1 MNLSKAIITLCATA
15 LFSTQAI
22 AQDKLDILQVF
33 DQFLLANHAA
43 SKCIKPDAE
52 TLGKFLGNFQVV
64 TIRAAEEIKKRNK
77 NPITNL
83 DVQEIMKSRSD
94 SQNQRVTEIIQSS
107 GCSDPLIQDL
117 LKRFQIQASLKF

>member
-1 MNLSKAIITLCATA
+1 MNLSRAIITLCATV
-15 LFSTQAI
+15 LFSTPAI

-64 TIRAAEEIKKRNK
+64 TIRAAEEIRKRNK
-77 NPITNL
+77 NPITNQ
-83 DVQEIMKSRSD
+83 DAQEIMKSRSD
-94 SQNQRVTEIIQSS
+94 SQNQRVTKIIKSS
-107 GCSDPLIQDL
+107 GCNDPRIQDI

>member
-1 MNLSKAIITLCATA
+1 MNLSKAIITLCATV

-22 AQDKLDILQVF
+22 AQDKLDILQIF

-64 TIRAAEEIKKRNK
+64 TIRAAEEIRKRNK
-77 NPITNL
+77 SPISNQ
-83 DVQEIMKSRSD
+83 DVQEIMKSRRD
-94 SQNQRVTEIIQSS
+94 SQNQRVEELIQSN
-107 GCSDPLIQDL
+107 GCNDPRIQDL